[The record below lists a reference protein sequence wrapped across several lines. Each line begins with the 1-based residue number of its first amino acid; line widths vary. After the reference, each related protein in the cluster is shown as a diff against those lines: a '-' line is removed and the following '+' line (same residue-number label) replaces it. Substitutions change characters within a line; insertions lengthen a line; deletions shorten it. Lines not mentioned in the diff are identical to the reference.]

1 MLALIGSGETS
12 PTMVTVHRDLL
23 TRLGRRPPR
32 ALLLATPYAF
42 QENAASVSARARR
55 YFADSVGL
63 QVRIAPGTS
72 RNADPEMAPPMAGE
86 AAYRTEEAAY
96 RTEEAAYGTGSSGWG
111 LEHDSE
117 QSQEA
122 ADIRSADWVFAGPGS
137 PSYALAHWRTGPV
150 GAALRERVLAGEG
163 LTVLA
168 SAAAATAGQ
177 FALPVYEIYKAG
189 GAPRWLAGLD
199 LLGALGLKVAVIP
212 HYDNAEGGHY
222 DTRYCYLGER
232 RLAVMERELPA
243 DAAVLGVDEHTAVL
257 IDLRTNGIEIRGRGG
272 VTVRRAGDST
282 ILPAGTSMSV
292 ADLRGLVRGAKPANH
307 GGGTQ
312 PVPVPPLPVLAPPAP
327 GPVPLPAA
335 PLPAAPLPA
344 APLPA
349 VPLPAVPLPEVMA
362 EAERGFAV
370 AAGDRDAAAMVA
382 VILALE
388 TAVKQWE
395 ADTDE
400 DQGTEQARALLR
412 SLIGRLGRTAQHG
425 LADPRDRLRPAVEP
439 LIALRNTLRG
449 EGNFAAADAIRHAL
463 TAAGL
468 DLSDTPGDTRWETAE
483 TVRPGGDPPRP
494 LHIHHVAACLGPA
507 VLRPTSLGTLSLAA
521 REPDAPETRGA
532 DSVPGMNSGL
542 SPDDPTLVA
551 AFRSALLHQGAIAL
565 IAVVFLWLVWA
576 TARTWRITTPNAI
589 SNTGGAG
596 ATSEAEVT
604 ADTAGPDT
612 AGADAAGADAAGA
625 DAAGAD
631 AAGADAA
638 GADAVKSVRGGAG
651 EARGRWLLR
660 IGFGVLWILDGILQA
675 QPKMAAGLPSLVIE
689 PTAASSPAWVQHLV
703 NWGGTIWS
711 YHPIQAGAATVWI
724 QVGIGAWLIV
734 GGRGRWSRLAGAA
747 SVGWGL
753 IVWVFGESFGGIF
766 APGLSWLTGAPGGV
780 LFYVVAGALIALP
793 EDVWRSPRLGRL
805 VLAGFG
811 IFFIGMA
818 VLQAWPGRG
827 FWQGTV
833 HGRPGS
839 LTDMV
844 QSMVSTSQPH
854 FLAALLS
861 AFSSFVAGHG
871 FAVNL
876 VVVIVLAVLGAIFLT
891 ARPRLVRYAVWFG
904 IASCLADWVLVQ
916 DLGFLGGV
924 GTDPNSMIPMALL
937 FSVGYLALTPLPYEE
952 VEDTA
957 TVVADGVAAGGT
969 TADGTTAGGTT
980 AGGTTAGAGRGQ
992 RLRALRPRMLGG
1004 VVASA
1009 SAGSVAAV
1017 AAVAVIVLGAAPM
1030 ASAAADHSADPILAL
1045 AIEGGSTSLDLPA
1058 PGFSLTDQD
1067 GQAITLAS
1075 LHGKVVLMTFLDP
1088 VCTTDCPIIAQEFKQ
1103 TGELL
1108 GAKDK
1113 DVELVAIVANPTYRS
1128 TTFTQAFDRQEGL
1141 AGVPNWLYLTGSV
1154 SQLGAVWRHYG
1165 VSVQNLPAGA
1175 MSAHNDLAV
1184 VIDGSGTI
1192 REEVGA
1198 DPGPATTSTRS
1209 SFSVLLAQY
1218 ARQALH
1224 S

>member
-86 AAYRTEEAAY
+86 AAYRTEEAAHG
-96 RTEEAAYGTGSSGWG
+96 TGETAYGTGSSGWG

-292 ADLRGLVRGAKPANH
+292 ADLRGLVRGAKLANH
-307 GGGTQ
+307 GGGAQ
-312 PVPVPPLPVLAPPAP
+312 PAPVPPLPVLAPPAP
-327 GPVPLPAA
+327 PVALPAA
-335 PLPAAPLPA
+335 
-344 APLPA
+344 
-349 VPLPAVPLPEVMA
+349 PLPEVMA

-370 AAGDRDAAAMVA
+370 AADDRDAAAMVA

-388 TAVKQWE
+388 TAVRQWE

-589 SNTGGAG
+589 PNTGGAG

-612 AGADAAGADAAGA
+612 AGPDTAGP
-625 DAAGAD
+625 D

-957 TVVADGVAAGGT
+957 TVVADGVS
-969 TADGTTAGGTT
+969 AGGTT
-980 AGGTTAGAGRGQ
+980 AGGTAAGAGRGQ
-992 RLRALRPRMLGG
+992 RLHALRPRMLGG